1 MRKVYTMG
9 KKLIDFI
16 DITKSYNG
24 NVVLDDLNLYIRENE
39 FLTLLGPSGCGK
51 LSLIHI

>member
-1 MRKVYTMG
+1 MG

-24 NVVLDDLNLYIRENE
+24 NVVLDDLNLYIRENDNAAALFDE
-39 FLTLLGPSGCGK
+39 IITN
-51 LSLIHI
+51 